1 MRSGCVDCVV
11 WVLAVVPM
19 VMVVVAMVVAVVYWS
34 EYVLYCGGY
43 IILLGCLSIL
53 LFNKFFPFC
62 IFIFFLFKNS
72 LTPLCL
78 CRDKTKRQSN
88 KNTILTQSK
97 TLPSKK

>member
-1 MRSGCVDCVV
+1 MWSGCVDCVV

-53 LFNKFFPFC
+53 LFNKFFLFC
-62 IFIFFLFKNS
+62 IFIFF
-72 LTPLCL
+72 C
-78 CRDKTKRQSN
+78 
-88 KNTILTQSK
+88 SK
-97 TLPSKK
+97 IALHPYVYIEIKLKDNPIKIQF